1 MSDARRGNPARRHP
15 YRGRGN
21 KHMGTNATPR
31 TPAFDTPASPPR
43 VSTPPLTESIPL
55 DTPRFADLAK
65 ENLIHPI
72 MLQTITGDMKFD
84 HMMPVQAATLHEL
97 LSKRVDC
104 LAQAKT
110 GTGKTIAFLLPA
122 IQTLINRNRKP
133 GSGVSLLVISPTR
146 ELAMQIAKEA
156 NQLLQRLPQYKVAFA
171 IGGTNKNTEEKQ
183 ILGGCDILIATPGRL
198 YDHLGDER
206 VRNAFNNLDTLVL
219 DEADRLLDMGF
230 MNALKDIIKCL
241 PDKETSNRQG
251 MLFSATI
258 APHVEKVAHL
268 VLSKNYKYV

>member
-1 MSDARRGNPARRHP
+1 
-15 YRGRGN
+15 
-21 KHMGTNATPR
+21 MGTNAAPR
-31 TPAFDTPASPPR
+31 TSAFQAPPPPPPR
-43 VSTPPLTESIPL
+43 VSTPPLTESVPL

-72 MLQTITGDMKFD
+72 MLKTITEDMKFD
-84 HMMPVQAATLHEL
+84 HMMPVQAATLREL
-97 LSKRVDC
+97 LSQRVDC

-122 IQTLINRNRKP
+122 IQTLINKRKP

-171 IGGTNKNTEEKQ
+171 IGGTSKGPEEKQ

-198 YDHLGDER
+198 QDHLSNPNIR
-206 VRNAFNNLDTLVL
+206 YAFSNLDTLVL

-241 PDKETSNRQG
+241 PDKQKSQRQG

-258 APHVEKVAHL
+258 APHVAEVAHL
-268 VLSKNYKYV
+268 VLSPGYK